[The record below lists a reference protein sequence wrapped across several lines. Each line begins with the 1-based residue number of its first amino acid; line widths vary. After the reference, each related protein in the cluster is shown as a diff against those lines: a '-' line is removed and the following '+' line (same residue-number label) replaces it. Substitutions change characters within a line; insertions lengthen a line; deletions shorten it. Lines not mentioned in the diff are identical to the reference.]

1 MIPSNQEQIVIAIHN
16 VEHPAISMSLVDLGM
31 VRDIQV
37 KEKEVTMTFVLPFSA
52 IPQAVRDHII
62 NSLRNAV
69 TATGGT
75 VKDVK
80 VEVMTDEERQSF
92 LQKEQANWKG

>member
-1 MIPSNQEQIVIAIHN
+1 MCTRNR
-16 VEHPAISMSLVDLGM
+16 
-31 VRDIQV
+31 VRY
-37 KEKEVTMTFVLPFSA
+37 TA
-52 IPQAVRDHII
+52 IPQAVSDHII

-69 TATGGT
+69 TATDGT

-92 LQKEQANWKG
+92 LQKEQADWKG